1 MEEFDETKAVEYIR
15 QHANRD
21 LTKYS
26 DDDILNIIDM
36 IWDFYEINGLLEIDA
51 DITEEPEDDMVPD
64 IIAYVGRMLKKDKA
78 SQVSIDDVPG
88 IVNAEIE
95 YEDSI
100 D

>member
-1 MEEFDETKAVEYIR
+1 MEEFDEAKAVEYIR